1 MLGFCAK
8 REAHHI
14 YYKNK
19 LKDAGS
25 FGSIRHHI
33 LLRPYMLTN
42 DFPYKPFCYYTL
54 VSSPISR
61 PPYTEIRTI
70 YALPFGDPN
79 CRNCDDK
86 INPGQAHAVR
96 TSTSCSLV
104 GTPYCMQT
112 ILSVSNRFVT
122 HFFGPIYEGA
132 HHICSAIQRTYKAI
146 FARWNKNR
154 GYTTERPGG
163 HRGSHPF
170 SLTWPNRRY
179 NSSYGTPYRPCNHN
193 PLAAGSY
200 PPRKHRPQFPHRKAH
215 SVSAFP

>member
-1 MLGFCAK
+1 
-8 REAHHI
+8 
-14 YYKNK
+14 
-19 LKDAGS
+19 
-25 FGSIRHHI
+25 
-33 LLRPYMLTN
+33 MLTN
-42 DFPYKPFCYYTL
+42 DFPYNSFCYYTL

-70 YALPFGDPN
+70 YALPCGDPIR
-79 CRNCDDK
+79 RNCDDK

-122 HFFGPIYEGA
+122 HFFGPIYDGA

-154 GYTTERPGG
+154 GYTTERSGVTEG
-163 HRGSHPF
+163 HTVL
-170 SLTWPNRRY
+170 SLSLSPPLTIKSKYIQRYHTMSQTKPCRRL
-179 NSSYGTPYRPCNHN
+179 NHVADRTVITLL
-193 PLAAGSY
+193 PL
-200 PPRKHRPQFPHRKAH
+200 PRNVIH
-215 SVSAFP
+215 VIE